1 MLLLIVVIFIL
12 ETLRNIGLLFQKVT
26 ETSELW
32 TRFKNLLKEQS
43 MRCTI
48 IEAVQDALKC
58 IRVYQNVFKTSER
71 RKRSPQSSWLG

>member
-43 MRCTI
+43 MRCII
-48 IEAVQDALKC
+48 IEAVLGCTQMYPSVSEC
-58 IRVYQNVFKTSER
+58 VQNLREKEEKSAE
-71 RKRSPQSSWLG
+71 